1 MFTISNNI
9 LSIKISEK
17 GAELQ
22 SIFHLPNN
30 LEYLWSGDEKFWAKK
45 SPVLFPIVGGLKNN
59 TYTFNGNDY
68 KLSRHG
74 FARDHVFQLKEQSES
89 SITFCLTSSEQTKA
103 IYPFDFLFS
112 IKYSLEN
119 NQLQVAFSLEN
130 IGNGEMFFSVGAHP
144 AFAVPLNEN
153 LAYEDY
159 YLQFNQ
165 PENAQR
171 WPLSADGLIE
181 NESVT
186 FLDNQDKL
194 PLKKDLFYK
203 DAVVLK
209 QLQSNS
215 ISILSHQSDNGV
227 KVTFDGFPYVG
238 IWAAKDADFVCIE
251 SWCGIAD
258 RVNATGNLIDKEGII
273 KLEAGALFERSYSIE
288 VF

>member
-74 FARDHVFQLKEQSES
+74 FARDHVFQLNEQSES
-89 SITFCLTSSEQTKA
+89 SITFCLASSEQTKA

-119 NQLQVAFSLEN
+119 NQLRVAFSVEN
-130 IGNGEMFFSVGAHP
+130 TGNSDMLFSVGAHP
-144 AFAVPLNEN
+144 AFAVPLNEK

-171 WPLSADGLIE
+171 WPLSAEGLIE
-181 NESVT
+181 KISIPFLENE
-186 FLDNQDKL
+186 DKL
-194 PLKKDLFYK
+194 PLRKDLFYK
-203 DAVVLK
+203 DAIVLK
-209 QLQSNS
+209 HLQSNS
-215 ISILSHQSDNGV
+215 ISILSHQSANGV
-227 KVTFDGFPYVG
+227 KVTFDGFPYMG
-238 IWAAKDADFVCIE
+238 IWAAKDANFVCIE
-251 SWCGIAD
+251 PWCGIAD
-258 RVNATGNLIDKEGII
+258 SVTASGNLIGKEGII
-273 KLEAGALFERSYSIE
+273 KLEAGGLFERSYSIE

>member
-1 MFTISNNI
+1 M
-9 LSIKISEK
+9 
-17 GAELQ
+17 
-22 SIFHLPNN
+22 
-30 LEYLWSGDEKFWAKK
+30 
-45 SPVLFPIVGGLKNN
+45 
-59 TYTFNGNDY
+59 
-68 KLSRHG
+68 
-74 FARDHVFQLKEQSES
+74 
-89 SITFCLTSSEQTKA
+89 
-103 IYPFDFLFS
+103 
-112 IKYSLEN
+112 
-119 NQLQVAFSLEN
+119 
-130 IGNGEMFFSVGAHP
+130 GAHP

-227 KVTFDGFPYVG
+227 KVTFDGFPYMG
-238 IWAAKDADFVCIE
+238 IWAAKDADFVCIF
-251 SWCGIAD
+251 C
-258 RVNATGNLIDKEGII
+258 RPNAHVWKAVKRYFHPI
-273 KLEAGALFERSYSIE
+273 
-288 VF
+288 V